1 MLTHQPH
8 SFFFSKFP
16 KWSLYNLCMRILPLY
31 ILILYAGEKGPPAL
45 HIQAWVLP
53 HSKEEAE
60 AQKTAAGKAAADAKA
75 PVEAGT
81 DLSEGLSSLTPD
93 LSLDQKNKN
102 NPTQRLTR
110 KGILRLATQ
119 APRLRPPQ
127 VPA

>member
-1 MLTHQPH
+1 MLTHLPH
-8 SFFFSKFP
+8 SSPKSLSGPCTTSACESYFSV
-16 KWSLYNLCMRILPLY
+16 
-31 ILILYAGEKGPPAL
+31 LILYTGEKGPAL

-60 AQKTAAGKAAADAKA
+60 AQKTAADAKA

-81 DLSEGLSSLTPD
+81 DLSKGLSSLS
-93 LSLDQKNKN
+93 LSLDQKN
-102 NPTQRLTR
+102 NPQCSTR
-110 KGILRLATQ
+110 KGILRLAKQ